1 MPLTI
6 EKIEN
11 AKPGINAQGFPTS
24 KPYKPYK
31 MGDSKG
37 LFLLVAPAG
46 GKWWRFKYRFGG
58 KENLLSL
65 GTYPEV
71 TLEEARAKRDSL
83 KDLLAEG
90 IDPSNYMKAEKTANR
105 EEKTWLHSA
114 TRFTLD
120 NEGALSLR
128 LGKRQVTLT
137 PPETAELRSFLEATG
152 NVKPKE
158 RPCL

>member
-37 LFLLVAPAG
+37 
-46 GKWWRFKYRFGG
+46 FGG